1 MAIQVMKQI
10 IDCLDSKK
18 NFLLSGGAGSG
29 KTYTLIQTLN
39 HIFNINSTAR
49 VACITYTNVASDEI
63 KERSPFSN
71 LFVSTIHD
79 FLWEEIK
86 DYQKNLKES
95 VINLLR
101 NGTIKYSGD
110 TDVNDLVFDNIQY
123 KNYRKIE
130 NGIISH
136 DDILKVA
143 NYMFAQYPLL
153 AKILCD
159 KFDFIFIDEY
169 QDTQELVVE
178 IFLSHI
184 SNISK
189 NNLCIGFFGDKMQCI
204 YETGVG
210 NIQNYVDSGYVQE
223 IIKDD
228 NFRCSIS
235 VINLLNRI
243 RSDIEQKPAKLHEN
257 GSVANKQGS
266 ALFLYSRSEKE
277 FNLDM
282 INKSEYV
289 SPWNFEESEKT
300 KILFL
305 THKLSAKLLGFTELL
320 SAYKYTDNLIGNEPD
335 KLALHLKK
343 IGSILYHFEHKNYAY
358 VIEQIQR
365 KISTLTDKKEI
376 SLCLNKVLNNENMTI
391 EELINY
397 FDVEKIIPKDD
408 RLKDYFEN
416 NKEVFDK
423 IKILSRLQIQAYFLY
438 YSNYSP
444 YSTQHGV
451 KGAEFNNVLV
461 VMDNGKWNNYNFKY
475 YFENTVNKEST
486 IQRTQRIFY
495 VACSRAK
502 DNLIVY
508 YPTPSDKTISQAQTL
523 FGNENVHEI

>member
-10 IDCLDSKK
+10 TDCLDSKK

-39 HIFNINSTAR
+39 HVFNTNSTAR

-130 NGIISH
+130 IGIISH
-136 DDILKVA
+136 DDLLKIA

-184 SNISK
+184 SNVSR

-243 RSDIEQKPAKLHEN
+243 RSDIEQKPAKLHED
-257 GSVANKQGS
+257 GSIANKQGS

-277 FNLDM
+277 FNLNM

-289 SPWNFEESEKT
+289 
-300 KILFL
+300 
-305 THKLSAKLLGFTELL
+305 A
-320 SAYKYTDNLIGNEPD
+320 
-335 KLALHLKK
+335 
-343 IGSILYHFEHKNYAY
+343 
-358 VIEQIQR
+358 
-365 KISTLTDKKEI
+365 
-376 SLCLNKVLNNENMTI
+376 
-391 EELINY
+391 
-397 FDVEKIIPKDD
+397 
-408 RLKDYFEN
+408 
-416 NKEVFDK
+416 
-423 IKILSRLQIQAYFLY
+423 
-438 YSNYSP
+438 
-444 YSTQHGV
+444 
-451 KGAEFNNVLV
+451 
-461 VMDNGKWNNYNFKY
+461 
-475 YFENTVNKEST
+475 
-486 IQRTQRIFY
+486 
-495 VACSRAK
+495 
-502 DNLIVY
+502 
-508 YPTPSDKTISQAQTL
+508 
-523 FGNENVHEI
+523 